1 MPTRQTQA
9 DFEVTLINAL
19 KKKEVTDSIT
29 QIIIQTITSA
39 LSDKFKF
46 YDNKISQLETEI
58 EQLKNL
64 KSPNNNNNN
73 TQNSMESQKNVEQK
87 LDHLQQQHKNNSVR
101 IMHLK
106 EDEKEN
112 LTDKVIDIFQDKLK
126 LPISHTQIVNVYRVG
141 KNTGSPRHVL
151 VTFQDNATKMK
162 VYSNKRLLKGTSL
175 IIKED
180 LTVYRLNKMKSVSE
194 EYGFKNVWSVNGT
207 IFAKTNKGVEK
218 INLY

>member
-58 EQLKNL
+58 EQLKIL
-64 KSPNNNNNN
+64 KSPNNN
-73 TQNSMESQKNVEQK
+73 TPNSMESQKNVEQK
-87 LDHLQQQHKNNSVR
+87 LDHLQQQHKNNTIR

-112 LTDKVIDIFQDKLK
+112 LTDKVMDIFEDKLK
-126 LPISHTQIVNVYRVG
+126 LPISHTQVVNAYRVG

-175 IIKED
+175 IMKED

-194 EYGFKNVWSVNGT
+194 EYGFKNVWSVNGS
-207 IFAKTNKGVEK
+207 IFAKTDKGVQK